1 MLMRIALD
9 TIAKV
14 GFGVELNCLDGSSK
28 EGAEFMKAFDDS
40 NEMIYWR
47 IVDPFWKL
55 KRFLNIGS
63 EAALKKNIRVIDS
76 FVYNVI
82 STKRELLAM
91 QRDCVSLFSF
101 FYHAKYYFDNIHIP
115 YWCYFQAGIC
125 LMLVTDLEN
134 FLRGH

>member
-1 MLMRIALD
+1 MRIALD

-14 GFGVELNCLDGSSK
+14 GFGVELNCLEGSSK

-47 IVDPFWKL
+47 IVDLFWKL

-101 FYHAKYYFDNIHIP
+101 FFIMLNIILIIYISLIGVISKP
-115 YWCYFQAGIC
+115 VYVSCW
-125 LMLVTDLEN
+125 
-134 FLRGH
+134 LRTQKTF

>member
-14 GFGVELNCLDGSSK
+14 GFGVELNCLEGSSK
-28 EGAEFMKAFDDS
+28 EGTEFMKAFDDS

-91 QRDCVSLFSF
+91 QRDCVS
-101 FYHAKYYFDNIHIP
+101 Y
-115 YWCYFQAGIC
+115 C
-125 LMLVTDLEN
+125 
-134 FLRGH
+134 